1 MRQPRFALRIL
12 VITCVA
18 HCVTHMVLL
27 LFTAVK
33 HEMSVDLGVGKED
46 IASVFALTSVFFGLG
61 AVPSGWLSDR
71 LGERSLM
78 VAFFFLCAVGTL
90 LIGISHSAWVLV
102 AGGIVLGLATSIYH
116 PVANA
121 LISKGVEARGR
132 AMGINGIAGSL
143 GTALGPAF
151 DGLIGADSWRTS
163 FLVVTIPCVFLG
175 LMLCFLDL
183 GPASRPVDRQAS
195 DAARTE
201 KGTSESRSL
210 LVRLFGFLL
219 TAMTLGGFFYY
230 MFTTILPEY
239 VSWTAS
245 DSAENSPIDA
255 RAGGLAAGLILV
267 IGTVGQMV
275 GGVLSDRYDGR
286 VLYVCIYAILI
297 PLVLP
302 LAYLSG
308 TTALVLAAAASTVY
322 FAVQPVENHLIAQY
336 TPAAWKGRIFGLKFI
351 LVFSIGGGLGTRIA
365 VDLEQGPGVPL
376 VFLVSAVALSVALAC
391 TVVASRIKVAR
402 ADH

>member
-1 MRQPRFALRIL
+1 
-12 VITCVA
+12 
-18 HCVTHMVLL
+18 
-27 LFTAVK
+27 
-33 HEMSVDLGVGKED
+33 
-46 IASVFALTSVFFGLG
+46 
-61 AVPSGWLSDR
+61 
-71 LGERSLM
+71 
-78 VAFFFLCAVGTL
+78 
-90 LIGISHSAWVLV
+90 
-102 AGGIVLGLATSIYH
+102 
-116 PVANA
+116 
-121 LISKGVEARGR
+121 
-132 AMGINGIAGSL
+132 
-143 GTALGPAF
+143 
-151 DGLIGADSWRTS
+151 
-163 FLVVTIPCVFLG
+163 
-175 LMLCFLDL
+175 
-183 GPASRPVDRQAS
+183 
-195 DAARTE
+195 
-201 KGTSESRSL
+201 
-210 LVRLFGFLL
+210 
-219 TAMTLGGFFYY
+219 MTLGGFFYY